1 MPINE
6 ASSIKDLSGKTVQ
19 FNSQQGP
26 KTAHNYWNL
35 ARPHDLFSSCKLLQ
49 ANTRKSWNFMT
60 LGNVFTAWQE
70 TLSFSLF
77 LTIISSL
84 FSIFLLFFL
93 LLLVSTIQP
102 VYSSPFMF
110 FLPLL
115 DSTIQPVCSCS
126 FSRCLSLTLCLF
138 TRALSCSFSRCL
150 SLILCL
156 FTRALSCSFSRCLS
170 LILRQRIDKT
180 DFVLKLSSKF
190 GHAISRHKNAG

>member
-84 FSIFLLFFL
+84 FSIF
-93 LLLVSTIQP
+93 
-102 VYSSPFMF
+102 
-110 FLPLL
+110 
-115 DSTIQPVCSCS
+115 CCS
-126 FSRCLSLTLCLF
+126 FSCCSSVRFSLF
-138 TRALSCSFSRCL
+138 TRALSCSFSRC
-150 SLILCL
+150 STAQ
-156 FTRALSCSFSRCLS
+156 FSRFVRALSPAVCHWHSACLPVPF
-170 LILRQRIDKT
+170 L
-180 DFVLKLSSKF
+180 VLSPVVCHWYSACLLVPFLVLSPVVCHWYSANELTKLTLF
-190 GHAISRHKNAG
+190 